1 MSRNIYDLHLR
12 CRVMFRRIHPNF
24 IYPFLHA
31 TRHDDTIFPR
41 AVRGSVTILIS
52 ERAIAWER
60 TVVPAHCS
68 LQLSSFVS
76 ISPFRPWRGIGNE
89 GRLHGTAARVLAD
102 RDQQFG
108 SFLLSCLC
116 SPSRTAVM
124 DFVVDADTGSLP
136 RIGAGRGTGS
146 LWQSGTATICCLYEG
161 LW

>member
-1 MSRNIYDLHLR
+1 
-12 CRVMFRRIHPNF
+12 MFRRIHPNF

-31 TRHDDTIFPR
+31 TRHDDTIIPR

-60 TVVPAHCS
+60 TVVPAHCI

-76 ISPFRPWRGIGNE
+76 IFPYRPWRGIWKRGQVARRCRPCS
-89 GRLHGTAARVLAD
+89 GRSGPALWVLL
-102 RDQQFG
+102 F
-108 SFLLSCLC
+108 SCLC
-116 SPSRTAVM
+116 SPSRTAVV
-124 DFVVDADTGSLP
+124 DYVVDADTGSLP

-146 LWQSGTATICCLYEG
+146 LWRSGTATICCLYEG